1 MSTANEIASIKKSI
15 EDINARFEIIE
26 KQLTKLELNQNDFI
40 KKTKEIKKGISTK
53 VAFDSNGLITNSLS
67 LVPEDIPEISITKI
81 KNLTETIESL
91 NSLINQIKTEV
102 STLQK
107 SIQILENSKDPKEK
121 IPTVE
126 SIPNLPIS
134 KISGLREKLELVEK
148 PIIYNEP
155 KTEKQKILESDIPA
169 IFKNRINNLEE
180 IIQDKAT
187 INSLDQ
193 LRKKITDSES
203 EIFNLKKEIES
214 IKLNNKTQLK
224 SNDLPEIPISKV
236 INLKV
241 ELSKKADHS
250 EVNSFHSL
258 IDLTNR
264 STSNQFKHIRE
275 DLDYKIDYGTFS
287 IIENRILHLEELVG
301 NFLQE
306 YPIDKIIEEINL
318 LKDKIK

>member
-15 EDINARFEIIE
+15 EEINARFEIIE
-26 KQLTKLELNQNDFI
+26 KRLTKVELNQNDFI

-67 LVPEDIPEISITKI
+67 LEPEDIPEISITKI
-81 KNLTETIESL
+81 KNLTEIIESL
-91 NSLINQIKTEV
+91 NSLITQLKTEV
-102 STLQK
+102 GIIQK
-107 SIQILENSKDPKEK
+107 NIQILETSKDSKEK
-121 IPTVE
+121 SPTVE

-148 PIIYNEP
+148 PIIYNETKP
-155 KTEKQKILESDIPA
+155 EKQKILESDIPA

-180 IIQDKAT
+180 ILQNKAT
-187 INSLDQ
+187 IDSLDQ
-193 LRKKITDSES
+193 LRKKLINFES
-203 EIFNLKKEIES
+203 ELFNLKKEIEITKINS
-214 IKLNNKTQLK
+214 QVQIKT
-224 SNDLPEIPISKV
+224 NDLPDIPMSK
-236 INLKV
+236 ITNLKV

-287 IIENRILHLEELVG
+287 IIENRILHLEELIG
-301 NFLQE
+301 NLLQQ
-306 YPIDKIIEEINL
+306 YPIDKIMDEINA
-318 LKDKIK
+318 LKEKI